1 MCTLFCFYCILLKP
15 ENTPDSVPFI
25 PLWGSHHDEA
35 RVYLPLLHPLEYVC
49 LLVASKSSEVSPF
62 TTVLAVAVAV
72 THRAGCCILLCF
84 TMCFPHNE
92 DLSACRH
99 TFVKESNES
108 TRRRTAGRR
117 LIVRRPYIQLFF
129 QEFYSG
135 TGIHTF
141 RMA

>member
-1 MCTLFCFYCILLKP
+1 MCTLFCYYCILLKL
-15 ENTPDSVPFI
+15 ENI
-25 PLWGSHHDEA
+25 PIQSHLSLSGGA
-35 RVYLPLLHPLEYVC
+35 VMMRLGFTFPLLHPLEYVC
-49 LLVASKSSEVSPF
+49 LLVASKSSTVLPF

-72 THRAGCCILLCF
+72 THRAGCCVLLCF
-84 TMCFPHNE
+84 TTCFPHSQ
-92 DLSACRH
+92 DAAACRH

-117 LIVRRPYIQLFF
+117 LIVRRPYIPLFF
-129 QEFYSG
+129 QDFHSG